1 MDSKVINT
9 GPSTIET
16 IDGAILDYVEE
27 LNLHCNTVNGWNPVP
42 VIWSSAERSYQI
54 KNNRQLRDKNGALIP
69 PIISL
74 ERVSSVKDPQKK
86 GSFQANVSPKNDR
99 YIIRASLRQDKTS
112 NFANADALK
121 KSGQINFITSKK
133 NKKQVY
139 EFQALSIPV
148 YITVEY
154 KINIITNYQAQMNEI
169 VQPFMSKTG
178 QNYFLIKKDGYNYEC
193 FMDQN
198 FEQESIANL
207 GEEERKY
214 KTSIKIKVLGYLI
227 GEGENQDKA
236 TILKGQNAVELKFP
250 KENIAIVQEEPRKQK
265 EAPTLLRNAGVQKSS
280 SVALKK
286 IFLIGNG
293 IDSVYTLQHNL
304 NTRDMYISV
313 REEGGDYAK
322 VEVAVDFTDLNN
334 VLVDMGDIIPNDSY
348 VVTIIG

>member
-1 MDSKVINT
+1 
-9 GPSTIET
+9 
-16 IDGAILDYVEE
+16 
-27 LNLHCNTVNGWNPVP
+27 VP

-99 YIIRASLRQDKTS
+99 YIIRTSLKQDKTS

-121 KSGQINFITSKK
+121 KSGQINFITSKN

-169 VQPFMSKTG
+169 VQPFMSRTG
-178 QNYFLIKKDGYNYEC
+178 QNYFLIKKDGYRYEC

-198 FEQESIANL
+198 FDQESITNL

-227 GEGENQDKA
+227 GEGENQDKP
-236 TILKGQNAVELKFP
+236 TILKGQNAVELKIP
-250 KENIAIVQEEPRKQK
+250 KENIAIIQEEPRKQK
-265 EAPTLLRNAGVQKSS
+265 EAPTLLRNAGSELTS
-280 SVALKK
+280 GIAIKK
-286 IFLIGNG
+286 TFTIGNNT
-293 IDSVYTLQHNL
+293 DSVYTVEHNL
-304 NTRDMYISV
+304 NTRDMYVSI
-313 REEGGDYAK
+313 RENFGDFAK
-322 VEVAVDFTDLNN
+322 IEAAIGFINLNN
-334 VLVDMGDIIPNDSY
+334 ISIDMGDIVDPQNLGLKYI
-348 VVTIIG
+348 VTIIG